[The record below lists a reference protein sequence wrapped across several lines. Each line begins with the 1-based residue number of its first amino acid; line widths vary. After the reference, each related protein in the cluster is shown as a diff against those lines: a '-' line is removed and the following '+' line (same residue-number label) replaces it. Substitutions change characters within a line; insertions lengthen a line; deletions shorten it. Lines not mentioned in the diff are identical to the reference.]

1 VNASTLPEVQAAA
14 GAGSEGYPVRAVVVR
29 PLTETDDPRAA
40 AAELKAV
47 LGAELDKD

>member
-1 VNASTLPEVQAAA
+1 
-14 GAGSEGYPVRAVVVR
+14 VVR